1 VGWWDTLLIVRRVS
15 LRDFRSYGSLE
26 LALEPGIVLITGPNG
41 AGKTNLLEALHV
53 GSQGFSPRTRADA
66 RLIRFG
72 AEAARVALSGDEQGS
87 PVETQVDVRG
97 AKGKEVRVNGATLTS
112 TDELRLRLSALA
124 FTPDRLAVVKGG
136 PLVRRAYFDRML
148 GRLFPARAGLP
159 GDFGRALAQRNA
171 ALRRVRAGESSR
183 DAVEPWTQRVAELG
197 DDLDRRRS
205 ELVGLLAPRF
215 RAKAALLGLE
225 NAELEY
231 EERGLTVEELNGRLE
246 ADVER
251 GTTGVGPHLRDV
263 GVWGD
268 GRDLRRY
275 GSQGEQRSA
284 VLALV
289 VAEGDLVAGQR
300 AAPPLLL
307 LDDVFSELDE
317 GRRLALVTS
326 LPAGSQTLVTMTDR
340 GAYPASGPDPA
351 LVVSVRREEDA
362 SLAEAA

>member
-1 VGWWDTLLIVRRVS
+1 
-15 LRDFRSYGSLE
+15 
-26 LALEPGIVLITGPNG
+26 VLVTGENG

-72 AEAARVALSGDEQGS
+72 EEAARVSLTGYEGDS
-87 PVETQVDVRG
+87 PVETQVDVRSR
-97 AKGKEVRVNGATLTS
+97 KGKEVRVNGAALAS
-112 TDELRLRLSALA
+112 TEELRLRLSALA

-136 PLVRRAYFDRML
+136 PIVRRAYFDRML
-148 GRLFPARAGLP
+148 GRLFPARADLP
-159 GDFGRALAQRNA
+159 GEFGRALAQRNA

-197 DDLDRRRS
+197 SELDRRRS
-205 ELVGLLAPRF
+205 ELVALLAGRF
-215 RAKAALLGLE
+215 AERAALLGLVE
-225 NAELEY
+225 ATLAY
-231 EERGLTVEELNGRLE
+231 EDRGLTADELNARFT

-251 GTTGVGPHLRDV
+251 GTTGIGPHLRDV
-263 GVWGD
+263 RVTSAR
-268 GRDLRRY
+268 RDLRNY

-289 VAEGDLVAGQR
+289 VAEADLI
-300 AAPPLLL
+300 AAERNTPPLLL

-317 GRRLALVTS
+317 GRRSGLVGE
-326 LPAGSQTLVTMTDR
+326 LPAGAQTLVTMTDR
-340 GAYPASGPDPA
+340 GAYPADGPEPA
-351 LVVSVRREEDA
+351 LELVVRRDGDM

>member
-1 VGWWDTLLIVRRVS
+1 MIVSEVF
-15 LRDFRSYGSLE
+15 LRDFRSYRALD
-26 LALEPGIVLITGPNG
+26 LALELGVVLITGANG

-72 AEAARVALSGDEQGS
+72 EEAARVTLAGAEAGS

-97 AKGKEVRVNGATLTS
+97 PKGKEVRVNGALLTGGE
-112 TDELRLRLSALA
+112 ELRLRLSALA

-159 GDFGRALAQRNA
+159 AEYGRALAQRNA
-171 ALRRVRAGESSR
+171 ALRRVRVGQSSR
-183 DAVEPWTQRVAELG
+183 DAVEPWTQQVAELG
-197 DDLDRRRS
+197 SELDSRRS
-205 ELVGLLAPRF
+205 ELVGLLAARF
-215 RAKAALLGLE
+215 RPKAALLGLAD
-225 NAELEY
+225 AELAY
-231 EERGLTVEELNGRLE
+231 EEKGLTVDELNARFE
-246 ADVER
+246 TDVER
-251 GTTGVGPHLRDV
+251 GTTGIGPHLRDV
-263 GVWGD
+263 RVTSGN
-268 GRDLRRY
+268 RDLRGF

-289 VAEGDLVAGQR
+289 VAEGDLVVEKR
-300 AAPPLLL
+300 DVPPLLL

-317 GRRLALVTS
+317 RRRLALVTS
-326 LPAGSQTLVTMTDR
+326 LPEGSQTFVTMTDR
-340 GAYPASGPDPA
+340 SAYPAGAPDPA

>member
-1 VGWWDTLLIVRRVS
+1 LIVRRVS
-15 LRDFRSYGSLE
+15 LRNFRSYASLA
-26 LALEPGIVLITGPNG
+26 LALEPGVVLITGPNG

-66 RLIRFG
+66 RLIRIG
-72 AEAARVALSGDEQGS
+72 ADAARVALGGDEGGA
-87 PVETQVDVRG
+87 PVETEVDVRG
-97 AKGKEVRVNGATLTS
+97 SRGREVRVNGAVLTS

-148 GRLFPARAGLP
+148 GRLFPARAALP
-159 GDFGRALAQRNA
+159 GAFGRALAQRNA
-171 ALRRVRAGESSR
+171 ALRRVRGGESSR
-183 DAVEPWTQRVAELG
+183 DAVEPWTQQVAELG
-197 DDLDRRRS
+197 SELDRERS

-215 RAKAALLGLE
+215 STKAALLGLE
-225 NAELEY
+225 DAKLDY
-231 EERGLTVEELNGRLE
+231 EERGLTIDELNARLD

-263 GVWGD
+263 RVASG
-268 GRDLRRY
+268 GRDLRGY

-289 VAEGDLVAGQR
+289 VAEGDLVAETR
-300 AAPPLLL
+300 SAPPLLL

-340 GAYPASGPDPA
+340 SAYPAGGPDPG

>member
-1 VGWWDTLLIVRRVS
+1 VAEVPVIVRRVS

-26 LALEPGIVLITGPNG
+26 LALEPGVVLITGPNG

-53 GSQGFSPRTRADA
+53 GSQGFSPRTRAEA

-72 AEAARVALSGDEQGS
+72 APAARVALSGDEDGS

-97 AKGKEVRVNGATLTS
+97 SKGKEVRVNGAVLTGI
-112 TDELRLRLSALA
+112 DELRLRLSALA

-136 PLVRRAYFDRML
+136 PIVRRSYFDRML
-148 GRLFPARAGLP
+148 GRLFPARAALP

-171 ALRRVRAGESSR
+171 ALRRVRAGESSL
-183 DAVEPWTQRVAELG
+183 DAVEPWTQQVAELG
-197 DDLDRRRS
+197 GELDRRRS
-205 ELVGLLAPRF
+205 ELVGLLAPGF
-215 RAKAALLGLE
+215 RAKAGLLGLE
-225 NAELEY
+225 DAELDY
-231 EERGLTVEELNGRLE
+231 EERGLTPDELNVRLG

-263 GVWGD
+263 RVSSGS
-268 GRDLRRY
+268 RDLRGY

-289 VAEGDLVAGQR
+289 VAEGALVAEKR
-300 AAPPLLL
+300 SAPPLLL

-317 GRRLALVTS
+317 SRRLALVTS

-340 GAYPASGPDPA
+340 SAYPTGGPDPG
-351 LVVSVRREEDA
+351 LVVSVRREEEA

>member
-1 VGWWDTLLIVRRVS
+1 MIVS
-15 LRDFRSYGSLE
+15 EAFLRNFRSYRALD
-26 LALEPGIVLITGPNG
+26 LALEPGIVLITGANG

-53 GSQGFSPRTRADA
+53 GSQGFSPRTRAEA

-72 AEAARVALSGDEQGS
+72 EEAARVTLGGVEAGS
-87 PVETQVDVRG
+87 PVETQIDVRG
-97 AKGKEVRVNGATLTS
+97 PKGKEVRVNGALLPGS
-112 TDELRLRLSALA
+112 EELRLRLSALA

-159 GDFGRALAQRNA
+159 AEYGRALAQRNA

-183 DAVEPWTQRVAELG
+183 DAVEPWTHQVAELG
-197 DDLDRRRS
+197 SELDRRRS
-205 ELVGLLAPRF
+205 ELVGLLAVRF
-215 RAKAALLGLE
+215 RPKAALLGLDD
-225 NAELEY
+225 AELAY
-231 EERGLTVEELNGRLE
+231 EEKGVTVDDLNARLE
-246 ADVER
+246 TDVER
-251 GTTGVGPHLRDV
+251 GTTGIGPHLRDV
-263 GVWGD
+263 RVSSGN
-268 GRDLRRY
+268 RDLRGF

-289 VAEGDLVAGQR
+289 VAEGDLVAEKR
-300 AAPPLLL
+300 DVPPLLL

-317 GRRLALVTS
+317 RRRLALVTS
-326 LPAGSQTLVTMTDR
+326 LPEGSQTFVTMTDR
-340 GAYPASGPDPA
+340 SAYPAGAPDPA